1 MKFTLKHIQPTG
13 NKQFDNNVIHPYN
26 KIIDKIINTFSAIPD
41 TEIQTENNTTH
52 ITYNTYSADYTTAQK
67 FDVTQYI
74 EQYIEQYNEQCKQLE
89 NKYLDVQNKQPTNS
103 KPKPTTSDNNTNQ
116 PETHNQT

>member
-1 MKFTLKHIQPTG
+1 MKFTFKHIQPTG

-26 KIIDKIINTFSAIPD
+26 KILDKIINTFSAIPD

-52 ITYNTYSADYTTAQK
+52 ITYSTEIQRNTTAQK

-74 EQYIEQYNEQCKQLE
+74 EQYIEQCKQLE
-89 NKYLDVQNKQPTNS
+89 NTYLDLQQAANKL
-103 KPKPTTSDNNTNQ
+103 
-116 PETHNQT
+116 ETKANHIRQHNQT